1 MKEGDNVLVP
11 RTGGGSSPGTILMI
25 NPNNGKALVEFTIGD
40 TFQGRPTPEEIKN
53 ETGIKVVDIS
63 NLRPLGVGA

>member
-25 NPNNGKALVEFTIGD
+25 NPNNGKALVEFIIGD
-40 TFQGRPTPEEIKN
+40 TFQGQPAPEEIKN
-53 ETGIKVVDIS
+53 ETGTKVVDI
-63 NLRPLGVGA
+63 NKLRLLQGV